1 MTEWFEEWFG
11 EEYLHLYPHRDEADA
26 ERVVALL
33 ERLLPWQRGW
43 RVLDV
48 GCGAGRHL
56 KALWRAGARAV
67 GLDLSPSLLARARQV
82 ADAPLVRSD
91 MRQLPIRPGSIDLTL
106 NLFTSFGYFALD
118 AEHDA
123 ALAGMVGT
131 VRPGGWLAIDF
142 LNASLL
148 RTSLVP
154 QERAR
159 LGEVEV
165 QIERRITE
173 DGRFVVKTI
182 ITQEN
187 RRFTERV
194 RLFSADE
201 LAAMLEAHGLSVT
214 HRLGDYDGNPYTAE
228 SPRVLLIGRRQ

>member
-1 MTEWFEEWFG
+1 
-11 EEYLHLYPHRDEADA
+11 
-26 ERVVALL
+26 
-33 ERLLPWQRGW
+33 
-43 RVLDV
+43 
-48 GCGAGRHL
+48 
-56 KALWRAGARAV
+56 
-67 GLDLSPSLLARARQV
+67 
-82 ADAPLVRSD
+82 
-91 MRQLPIRPGSIDLTL
+91 
-106 NLFTSFGYFALD
+106 
-118 AEHDA
+118 
-123 ALAGMVGT
+123 MVGT